1 MKAKEYL
8 KQAYR
13 LDQRINSNIK
23 EVGEL
28 RAMAGSISSPQLS
41 ADKVQTSHNGDA
53 PFERAL
59 MRIWEMESK
68 IDAEIDLYVD
78 LKNQIREV
86 ISQIDNVDEQMV
98 LRYRYIH
105 NKTWEQIG
113 MELFVDKSTVK
124 RWHDTALTHVIVP
137 ENPILIS
144 QLDENEPL

>member
-1 MKAKEYL
+1 MRAKEYL

-41 ADKVQTSHNGDA
+41 ADKVQTSHTGDA

-59 MRIWEMESK
+59 MRLWEMEAK

-78 LKNQIREV
+78 LKNQIRAV
-86 ISQIDNVDEQMV
+86 VSQIDNVDEQMV

-105 NKTWEQIG
+105 NMTWEQIG
-113 MELFVDKSTVK
+113 TELYVDKSTVK
-124 RWHDTALTHVIVP
+124 RWHDVALTHVVVP
-137 ENPILIS
+137 ENPILIA
-144 QLDENEPL
+144 QLDENEPV

>member
-1 MKAKEYL
+1 MTAKEYL

-13 LDQRINSNIK
+13 LDQRINRNIK

-59 MRIWEMESK
+59 MRIWEMEAK

-78 LKNQIREV
+78 LKAQIHSV
-86 ISQIDNVDEQMV
+86 LKQVTNPDYLMV

-105 NKTWEQIG
+105 NYSWEQIG
-113 MELFVDKSTVK
+113 EELLAGRRTVI
-124 RWHDTALTHVIVP
+124 RWRDEALEQLRLP
-137 ENPILIS
+137 KNPIII
-144 QLDENEPL
+144 

>member
-59 MRIWEMESK
+59 VRIWEMEAK

-105 NKTWEQIG
+105 LYHAEGLQICSHG
-113 MELFVDKSTVK
+113 KDREHRGIGGFRHCDG
-124 RWHDTALTHVIVP
+124 RG
-137 ENPILIS
+137 
-144 QLDENEPL
+144 